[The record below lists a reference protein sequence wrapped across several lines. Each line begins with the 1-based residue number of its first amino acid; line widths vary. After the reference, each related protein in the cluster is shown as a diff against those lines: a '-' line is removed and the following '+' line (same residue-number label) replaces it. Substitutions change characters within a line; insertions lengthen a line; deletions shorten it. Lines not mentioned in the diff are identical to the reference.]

1 MSTGQMIYRRSFSS
15 SEKDCKLTDVTDN
28 CEYTWLYSMGQC
40 SAGIIKCLVDQ
51 WRFLWLHDWKH
62 VHRPESFT
70 LRLLVFYQIQFKYLN
85 YCSKMTLTFFFL
97 YWMTHA
103 LLCYLLLSFV
113 MVVSGLLCRA
123 GRPTGV
129 LWPCGATRWQQ
140 YDMVSEVG
148 FKPTPPFGDQ
158 NAHSLFPNYGV
169 SKWFPVFQ
177 QIMNEL
183 TTIYCPYCSN

>member
-1 MSTGQMIYRRSFSS
+1 
-15 SEKDCKLTDVTDN
+15 
-28 CEYTWLYSMGQC
+28 
-40 SAGIIKCLVDQ
+40 
-51 WRFLWLHDWKH
+51 
-62 VHRPESFT
+62 
-70 LRLLVFYQIQFKYLN
+70 
-85 YCSKMTLTFFFL
+85 MTLTFFFL

-158 NAHSLFPNYGV
+158 NAHSLFLFLRMFTNTCTVSGKILNQIGDVFTVARPGRLQFVWQQLWYVVIKDWTLINLQSYQIYRVNIIFILYLHYQFRKGV
-169 SKWFPVFQ
+169 TWLALITLPLRGDLEYVYLVSESKLY
-177 QIMNEL
+177 N
-183 TTIYCPYCSN
+183 